1 MITDRLGR
9 RFRNLRVSLT
19 AACNYACTYC
29 VPDGKRLMK
38 ARDELSADE
47 LVRGVEYLMA
57 AADIEKLRITGGEP
71 MVTPKFDSFLPAVMR
86 LPLED
91 VSLTTNGQLLP
102 RKLDVLR
109 EAGLPRIN
117 VSLDTLDAER
127 FRNISRSG
135 DLPTVLRGID
145 LALDAGIGVKVN
157 MVPLKTGNAEQILPM
172 LDYALERGIEL
183 RFIELMRM
191 GHLAHDPAFERDFL
205 GMHELLEIVGQ
216 RYEYARIDS
225 EWDSTAA
232 RFEIPGRGVFGI
244 IANESEPFC
253 ATCTRLRLSA
263 DGYLHGCLS
272 NTNRHYVADLLDL
285 PRDEAVEGLQAVL
298 PRAMADKQNVAFDGS
313 EMIMKVIG
321 G

>member
-29 VPDGKRLMK
+29 VPDGKRLMQ
-38 ARDELSADE
+38 ARNELSADE

-71 MVTPKFDSFLPAVMR
+71 LVTPKFDAFLPAVMR
-86 LPLED
+86 LPLQD

-102 RKLDVLR
+102 RKLGVLR

-127 FRNISRSG
+127 FRSISRSG
-135 DLPTVLRGID
+135 DLPTVLHGID
-145 LALDAGIGVKVN
+145 LALDAGIGVKLN
-157 MVPLKTGNAEQILPM
+157 MVPLKTGNAGQVLPM
-172 LDYALERGIEL
+172 LDYALDRGIEL

-191 GHLAHDPAFERDFL
+191 GHLARDPAFERDFL
-205 GMHELLEIVGQ
+205 GMHELLDIIGR

-225 EWDSTAA
+225 EWDATAA
-232 RFEIPGRGVFGI
+232 RFEIPGRGAFGI

-272 NTNRHYVADLLDL
+272 STNRHYVAELLEL
-285 PRDEAVEGLQAVL
+285 PKDEAVAGLQSVL